1 MKKRS
6 NVPPKIADAVLV
18 ANNHTCCICTEP
30 RKHVVFHHIDSD
42 PSNHDPANLA
52 VVCHDCHSRV
62 TGDEGLG
69 RQYSPREVTQYK
81 QRWEQRCA
89 QLAKATEEEDPVEPA
104 HTVYEITRIRAGE
117 HGIYDFEMSTEDDL
131 VVSVSA
137 DHYIDISICTSADY
151 KRWLKT
157 NDLREYAGASDVREC
172 ELSFTAPRDGI
183 YYLLLINKNKKE
195 VEVEVDAAMWDG
207 EV

>member
-6 NVPPKIADAVLV
+6 NVPSKIADAVLV
-18 ANNHTCCICTEP
+18 ANNHTCCVCAEP

-69 RQYSPREVTQYK
+69 RQYSPQEVTRYK
-81 QRWEQRCA
+81 QRWEQQCA
-89 QLAKATEEEDPVEPA
+89 QLAKGSEEEDSVEPA
-104 HTVYEITRIRAGE
+104 HTVYEITRVRASE
-117 HGIYDFEMSTEDDL
+117 HGIYDFEMRAEDDL
-131 VVSVSA
+131 IVSVTA
-137 DHYIDISICTSADY
+137 DRYIDISICTLADY

-157 NDLREYAGASDVREC
+157 NDLGEYAGASDVRQC
-172 ELSFTAPRDGI
+172 ELSFTAPRDGT
-183 YYLLLINKNKKE
+183 YCLLLINENKKE
-195 VEVEVDAAMWDG
+195 VEVEVDAVVWDG